1 MPDLYILFEKSNSTI
16 GKIGRLV
23 MPYPYTHVTIS
34 FDGETYHSFSK
45 RKLHD
50 PFDAGFT
57 DEKLAYFAYEEVEVR
72 IYTLKITDEEK
83 TKIEAFMDQVKDCPF
98 DVMDMVLAEGSS
110 AEYDIVY
117 EATGGNKYGCKG
129 IISSYS
135 ENHGADADTEPTGS
149 ITIQSSGAF
158 AKITQ

>member
-1 MPDLYILFEKSNSTI
+1 MEGYNFGI
-16 GKIGRLV
+16 KIGTKYVLAR
-23 MPYPYTHVTIS
+23 
-34 FDGETYHSFSK
+34 
-45 RKLHD
+45 
-50 PFDAGFT
+50 T
-57 DEKLAYFAYEEVEVR
+57 DESVQVEARIKESITKDDEGVTKRAVTGHDVTFNISHFLRLNESGVTTKLDR
-72 IYTLKITDEEK
+72 D
-83 TKIEAFMDQVKDCPF
+83 

>member
-1 MPDLYILFEKSNSTI
+1 MEGYNFGI
-16 GKIGRLV
+16 KIGTKYVLAR
-23 MPYPYTHVTIS
+23 
-34 FDGETYHSFSK
+34 
-45 RKLHD
+45 
-50 PFDAGFT
+50 T
-57 DEKLAYFAYEEVEVR
+57 DESVQ
-72 IYTLKITDEEK
+72 
-83 TKIEAFMDQVKDCPF
+83 IEARIKESITKDDEGVTKRAVTGHDVTF
-98 DVMDMVLAEGSS
+98 NISHFLRLNESGVTTKLDRDDVMDMVLAEGSS

>member
-1 MPDLYILFEKSNSTI
+1 MEGYNFGI
-16 GKIGRLV
+16 KIGTKFVLAR
-23 MPYPYTHVTIS
+23 
-34 FDGETYHSFSK
+34 
-45 RKLHD
+45 
-50 PFDAGFT
+50 T
-57 DEKLAYFAYEEVEVR
+57 DESVQ
-72 IYTLKITDEEK
+72 
-83 TKIEAFMDQVKDCPF
+83 IEARIKESITKDDEGVTKRAVTGHDVTF
-98 DVMDMVLAEGSS
+98 NISHFLRLNESGVTTKLDRDDVMDMVLAEGSS

-149 ITIQSSGAF
+149 ITVQSSGAF

>member
-1 MPDLYILFEKSNSTI
+1 MEGYNFGI
-16 GKIGRLV
+16 KIGTKFVLAR
-23 MPYPYTHVTIS
+23 
-34 FDGETYHSFSK
+34 
-45 RKLHD
+45 
-50 PFDAGFT
+50 T
-57 DEKLAYFAYEEVEVR
+57 DESVQVEARIKESITKDDEGVTKRAVTGHDVTFNISHFLRINESGVTTKLDR
-72 IYTLKITDEEK
+72 D
-83 TKIEAFMDQVKDCPF
+83 

>member
-1 MPDLYILFEKSNSTI
+1 MEGYNFGI
-16 GKIGRLV
+16 KIGTKFVLAR
-23 MPYPYTHVTIS
+23 
-34 FDGETYHSFSK
+34 
-45 RKLHD
+45 
-50 PFDAGFT
+50 T
-57 DEKLAYFAYEEVEVR
+57 DESVQVEARIKESITKDDEGVTKRAVTGHDVTFNISHFLRINEGGVTTKLDR
-72 IYTLKITDEEK
+72 D
-83 TKIEAFMDQVKDCPF
+83 

>member
-1 MPDLYILFEKSNSTI
+1 MEGYNFGI
-16 GKIGRLV
+16 KIGTKFVLAR
-23 MPYPYTHVTIS
+23 
-34 FDGETYHSFSK
+34 
-45 RKLHD
+45 
-50 PFDAGFT
+50 T
-57 DEKLAYFAYEEVEVR
+57 DESVQ
-72 IYTLKITDEEK
+72 
-83 TKIEAFMDQVKDCPF
+83 IEARIKESITKDDEGVTKRAVTGHDVTF
-98 DVMDMVLAEGSS
+98 NISHFLRINESGVTTKLDRDDVMDMVLAEGSS

>member
-1 MPDLYILFEKSNSTI
+1 MEGYNFGI
-16 GKIGRLV
+16 KIGTKFVLAR
-23 MPYPYTHVTIS
+23 
-34 FDGETYHSFSK
+34 
-45 RKLHD
+45 
-50 PFDAGFT
+50 T
-57 DEKLAYFAYEEVEVR
+57 DESVQVEARIKESITKDDEGVTKRAVTGHDVTFNISHFLRLNESGVTTKLDR
-72 IYTLKITDEEK
+72 D
-83 TKIEAFMDQVKDCPF
+83 

>member
-1 MPDLYILFEKSNSTI
+1 MEGYNFGI
-16 GKIGRLV
+16 KIGTKFVLAR
-23 MPYPYTHVTIS
+23 
-34 FDGETYHSFSK
+34 
-45 RKLHD
+45 
-50 PFDAGFT
+50 T
-57 DEKLAYFAYEEVEVR
+57 DESVQ
-72 IYTLKITDEEK
+72 
-83 TKIEAFMDQVKDCPF
+83 IEARIKESITKDDEGVTKRAVTGHDVTF
-98 DVMDMVLAEGSS
+98 NISHFLRLNESGVTTKLDRDDVMDMVLAEGSS

>member
-1 MPDLYILFEKSNSTI
+1 MEGYNFGI
-16 GKIGRLV
+16 KIGTKFVLAR
-23 MPYPYTHVTIS
+23 
-34 FDGETYHSFSK
+34 
-45 RKLHD
+45 
-50 PFDAGFT
+50 T
-57 DEKLAYFAYEEVEVR
+57 DESVQ
-72 IYTLKITDEEK
+72 
-83 TKIEAFMDQVKDCPF
+83 IEARIKESITKDDEGVTKRAVTGHDVTF
-98 DVMDMVLAEGSS
+98 NISHFLRINESGATTKLDRDDVMDMVLAEGSS

-149 ITIQSSGAF
+149 ITVQSSGAF

>member
-1 MPDLYILFEKSNSTI
+1 MEGYNFGI
-16 GKIGRLV
+16 KIGTKFVLAR
-23 MPYPYTHVTIS
+23 
-34 FDGETYHSFSK
+34 
-45 RKLHD
+45 
-50 PFDAGFT
+50 T
-57 DEKLAYFAYEEVEVR
+57 DESVQ
-72 IYTLKITDEEK
+72 
-83 TKIEAFMDQVKDCPF
+83 IEARIKESITKDDEGVTKRAVTGHDVTF
-98 DVMDMVLAEGSS
+98 NISQFLRINGDGTSTKLDRDDVMDMVLAEGSS

>member
-1 MPDLYILFEKSNSTI
+1 MEGYNFGI
-16 GKIGRLV
+16 KIGTKFVLAR
-23 MPYPYTHVTIS
+23 
-34 FDGETYHSFSK
+34 
-45 RKLHD
+45 
-50 PFDAGFT
+50 T
-57 DEKLAYFAYEEVEVR
+57 DESVQVEARIKESITKDDEGVTKRAVTGHDVTFNISHFLRINESGVTTKLDR
-72 IYTLKITDEEK
+72 D
-83 TKIEAFMDQVKDCPF
+83 
-98 DVMDMVLAEGSS
+98 DVMDMALAEGAS

>member
-1 MPDLYILFEKSNSTI
+1 MEGYNFGI
-16 GKIGRLV
+16 KIGTKFVLAR
-23 MPYPYTHVTIS
+23 
-34 FDGETYHSFSK
+34 
-45 RKLHD
+45 
-50 PFDAGFT
+50 T
-57 DEKLAYFAYEEVEVR
+57 DESVQVEARIKESITKDDEGVTKRAVTGHDVTFNISHFLRINESGVTTKLDR
-72 IYTLKITDEEK
+72 D
-83 TKIEAFMDQVKDCPF
+83 
-98 DVMDMVLAEGSS
+98 DVMDLVLAEGSS

>member
-1 MPDLYILFEKSNSTI
+1 MEGYNFGI
-16 GKIGRLV
+16 KIGTKFVLAR
-23 MPYPYTHVTIS
+23 
-34 FDGETYHSFSK
+34 
-45 RKLHD
+45 
-50 PFDAGFT
+50 T
-57 DEKLAYFAYEEVEVR
+57 DESVQVEARIKESITKDDEGVTKRAVTGHDVTFNISHFLRLNGDGTSTKLDR
-72 IYTLKITDEEK
+72 D
-83 TKIEAFMDQVKDCPF
+83 
-98 DVMDMVLAEGSS
+98 DVMDMALAEGAS